1 TSEIG
6 IFRIVSEGSVGSGAR
21 RIEALT
27 GRKAQ
32 ELMSERLDT
41 LQRASSF
48 LGVPETELDRKVLAL
63 MDQMSSQ
70 QKEIA
75 RLREDLARLEFEGL
89 LERVV
94 EVEGVDVLAVQV
106 AAADNNVMRQM
117 TDWFRDQLGSGVVVL
132 GAAINGKPAFVAA
145 VTDDLVKR
153 GVHAGKL
160 VQAVAKKVGGGGG
173 GRPNLAQAGGVDL
186 LGMRGALADVPAL
199 VAEQLATG
207 K

>member
-1 TSEIG
+1 M
-6 IFRIVSEGSVGSGAR
+6 RQK
-21 RIEALT
+21 L
-27 GRKAQ
+27 AQ
-32 ELMSERLDT
+32 QESADLLSQATQVDG
-41 LQRASSF
+41 F
-48 LGVPETELDRKVLAL
+48 NVLAT
-63 MDQMSSQ
+63 Q
-70 QKEIA
+70 
-75 RLREDLARLEFEGL
+75 
-89 LERVV
+89 
-94 EVEGVDVLAVQV
+94 VDAPDV
-106 AAADNNVMRQM
+106 DTMRQM